1 MTCFK
6 ADSLRLH
13 PSRWFFHGLLHPR
26 IRPKGD
32 ADHLSCR
39 NQCSPVAS
47 RSKTAED
54 LPGKLGI
61 FDTFGGAVEAQKMQV
76 GYGREEI
83 IIFSSPFVR
92 IPTPDHSLKLDG
104 GGKRGRTLRPVIWY
118 LSTQTGFRQ
127 KSGMLPKLCFFGHCQ
142 VLKIWMIDNMLIM
155 IAYIVK
161 LCTVK

>member
-1 MTCFK
+1 MILSW
-6 ADSLRLH
+6 A
-13 PSRWFFHGLLHPR
+13 PQLLHPW

-47 RSKTAED
+47 RSETAED

-61 FDTFGGAVEAQKMQV
+61 FDTFGGAVEAQKTQV
-76 GYGREEI
+76 GYGRKEI

-92 IPTPDHSLKLDG
+92 IPTPNALTKI
-104 GGKRGRTLRPVIWY
+104 GRWKKTRAN
-118 LSTQTGFRQ
+118 STTSDSIPFNKQD
-127 KSGMLPKLCFFGHCQ
+127 SGRRAECFQNCFFCQ
-142 VLKIWMIDNMLIM
+142 VLEIWMIDKLLIM

-161 LCTVK
+161 